1 MAHTAESFGR
11 VDADG
16 TVRVHDNGTWRAVGS
31 FPDGTPEEA
40 LAYFEKK
47 YSDLEAL
54 VSLVEQRL
62 KSSAQVK
69 DIRKQVT
76 SLTKDLEEPAAVG
89 DLASLRSRLSA
100 VEGQLGPLE
109 EKQKEEQSLAIE
121 QARAH
126 RLSLVEKMEALAA
139 LDPSSIRWKDATSHI
154 AELFEAWQ
162 AHQQNGTRLP
172 KKEADELW
180 ARFRKARNSLEK
192 ARRAHFQSLDEKTK
206 ESKGIKRDLIAQAEA
221 LAEKGAAGIPAYR
234 ALLEKWKA
242 APRAAR
248 AVEDGLWQ
256 KFKAAGDV
264 LYKAKTLHD
273 AEEDEK
279 NQGNLEAKK
288 ALLAEYANIL
298 TETDRKAAS
307 ARLREFNQKFQ
318 AIGPVPKK
326 NLRAIDDEVKR
337 FEQHVRVLEEDHW
350 KKNDPDKKARSD
362 SMSSQLKSAI
372 EKLEAHV
379 ANAEAK
385 DREALMAELE
395 TKRAW
400 LKVIEG

>member
-1 MAHTAESFGR
+1 M
-11 VDADG
+11 
-16 TVRVHDNGTWRAVGS
+16 
-31 FPDGTPEEA
+31 
-40 LAYFEKK
+40 
-47 YSDLEAL
+47 
-54 VSLVEQRL
+54 
-62 KSSAQVK
+62 
-69 DIRKQVT
+69 
-76 SLTKDLEEPAAVG
+76 
-89 DLASLRSRLSA
+89 
-100 VEGQLGPLE
+100 
-109 EKQKEEQSLAIE
+109 
-121 QARAH
+121 
-126 RLSLVEKMEALAA
+126 
-139 LDPSSIRWKDATSHI
+139 
-154 AELFEAWQ
+154 
-162 AHQQNGTRLP
+162 
-172 KKEADELW
+172 
-180 ARFRKARNSLEK
+180 
-192 ARRAHFQSLDEKTK
+192 
-206 ESKGIKRDLIAQAEA
+206 IAQAEA

-264 LYKAKTLHD
+264 LYQAKTLHD